1 MELDLSGNVS
11 QVEVPIASDRAV
23 RFTEL
28 WERLFKVSY
37 EAWYP
42 VLSGSEGAVNRNVIY
57 YCEDDRSLMGTCL
70 LTVRQADP
78 LLGGL
83 GEVAVA
89 EPFREQGIA
98 TILCRK
104 ARDDFFSTGGEALFL
119 GTVNPA
125 AERIYERLGW
135 QPIPGTSVM
144 VALRNDETPETF
156 FTRYFDH
163 QRQPVDCRI
172 ARANVR
178 IPLIPLALYP
188 HKWKLLDANTKLMST
203 RYVVQSSC
211 MGLYPKYGFGIG
223 KSRAVAYACWTPDDR
238 LVGIVTARMEN
249 GEVAVVDGFVHPEWC
264 DQYENLMGYA
274 IRWARRYGL
283 REALVKVLIEDDEK
297 YNLLVSTGFL
307 DLGRR
312 TKIVIAEQQL
322 EAAWLSCNIM

>member
-1 MELDLSGNVS
+1 MEQDLSGNVF
-11 QVEVPIASDRAV
+11 QVEVPIASDQRV

-28 WERLFKVSY
+28 WERLFEVSY
-37 EAWYP
+37 EALYP

-57 YCEDDRSLMGTCL
+57 YCEDNRSLMGTCQ
-70 LTVRQADP
+70 LTVRQTDP
-78 LLGGL
+78 FLGGL

-98 TILCRK
+98 TLLCRK
-104 ARDDFFSTGGEALFL
+104 ARDDFFSVGGEALFL

-125 AERIYERLGW
+125 AERIYKRLGW

-144 VALRNDETPETF
+144 VAMRNDEIPEAF
-156 FTRYFDH
+156 FARYFDH
-163 QRQPVDCRI
+163 DRQPVSCRV

-188 HKWKLLDANTKLMST
+188 HKWKLLDANTGLVST
-203 RYVVQSSC
+203 RYVVQHSC

-223 KSRAVAYACWTPDDR
+223 KPRAAAYACWTSDDR
-238 LVGIVTARMEN
+238 LVGMVTVRMEN
-249 GEVAVVDGFVHPEWC
+249 SEVASVDGFVHPEWC

-312 TKIVIAEQQL
+312 TNIAVADQQL
-322 EAAWLSCNIM
+322 EAAWLSCNIL